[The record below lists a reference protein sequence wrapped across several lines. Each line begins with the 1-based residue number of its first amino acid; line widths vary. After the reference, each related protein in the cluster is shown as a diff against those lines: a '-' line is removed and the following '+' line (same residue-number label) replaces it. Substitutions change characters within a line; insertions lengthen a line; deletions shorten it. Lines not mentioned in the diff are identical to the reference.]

1 MRYQFAFSYSDIT
14 LKVTEFMQNQYY
26 GEDLAYVHDVRH
38 SDYAL
43 KSAPGVLEI
52 LGQHRID
59 QGLIVDLGCG
69 SGLSARELVNAGYQ
83 VLGIDCSEALLA
95 IARARVPQAEFRAES
110 FFQSTI
116 PTCNAVISIGECLN
130 YQFDPNH
137 NRHTLTQLFRRVFR
151 ALVPGGIFLFD
162 LAEPGQVAPG
172 QISRGFGE
180 GDDWIVLVE
189 KQEDP
194 NTAILTRRIITL
206 RKLGEAYRRS
216 DEEHHLQLYKAAEIA
231 TELNQIGFDTQI
243 AHCYGPY
250 QLPFAH
256 SAFIA
261 GKPP

>member
-1 MRYQFAFSYSDIT
+1 
-14 LKVTEFMQNQYY
+14 MQNYY
-26 GEDLAYVHDVRH
+26 GEDLAYIHDVGH

-43 KSAPGVLEI
+43 QSAPGILEI
-52 LGQHRID
+52 LQQHHLD

-69 SGLSARELVNAGYQ
+69 SGLSAQELVNAGYQ

-95 IARARVPQAEFRAES
+95 IARARVPYAEFRVES

-116 PTCNAVISIGECLN
+116 PVCNAVISIGECLN
-130 YQFDPNH
+130 YQFNPDH
-137 NRHTLTQLFRRVFR
+137 HRHSHTQLFSRVFQ

-162 LAEPGQVAPG
+162 LAEPGQVAPE
-172 QISRGFGE
+172 QISRGFRE

-194 NTAILTRRIITL
+194 NTTILTRRIITL
-206 RKLGEAYRRS
+206 RKSGETYRRA
-216 DEEHHLQLYKAAEIA
+216 DEEHHLQLYKATEIV
-231 TELNQIGFDTQI
+231 TELNQIGFHTQTT
-243 AHCYGPY
+243 HCYGSY

-261 GKPP
+261 HKPR